1 MENVTLTVIEEI
13 KNAESIEQ
21 MLNIVT
27 QKLQILIKKFEE
39 RRFTSLKPALEY
51 KHDKELKEE
60 ILFIKEG
67 LRGNWNTI
75 ANDRYRLIKEQVEEA
90 LSVAK

>member
-1 MENVTLTVIEEI
+1 MENITLTVIEEI
-13 KNAESIEQ
+13 KNAESIDQ
-21 MLNIVT
+21 MLDIVT

-51 KHDKELKEE
+51 KHDKEVKEE
-60 ILFIKEG
+60 IIFIKEG

-75 ANDRYRLIKEQVEEA
+75 VNDRYQMIKEQVEEA

>member
-13 KNAESIEQ
+13 KNAESIDQ
-21 MLNIVT
+21 MLDIVT

-51 KHDKELKEE
+51 KHDKEVKEE
-60 ILFIKEG
+60 IIFIKEG

-75 ANDRYRLIKEQVEEA
+75 VNDRYQMIKEQVEEA